1 MRLSAFIGLD
11 LNVFFYGHQSCAVN
25 SDRKWS
31 REIRRLMVIYII
43 AFSEGKIWEGTRE
56 DPPLEL

>member
-1 MRLSAFIGLD
+1 MC
-11 LNVFFYGHQSCAVN
+11 FFFFGHQSCAVN

-56 DPPLEL
+56 DPPWSFNMRV